1 MTECI
6 DPTAIEEGDLMA
18 YLEGEAVPRVR
29 EHVERCPACQAEV
42 ARLRETSQAL
52 VTLMYRA
59 DCPAPEVLGQ
69 YQMDLLSSSRQLEVA
84 AHVRTCRHCA
94 RELEELADREGR
106 GDSLARLALD
116 VLQDVVQTVEATL
129 VPRGRPRPVG
139 VRGVEDG
146 PSAFHFHGDE
156 VDVVIGLQATA
167 PNIGTRTL
175 LGAVVQAE
183 AVSGSRAWLFRTGEE
198 PVASPVDRLGTFT
211 FEALPP
217 GTYDLALEVG
227 RKALLM
233 RDVEV

>member
-1 MTECI
+1 MTRCI

-18 YLEGEAVPRVR
+18 YLEGEADQRVR

-42 ARLRETSQAL
+42 QRLRETSQAL

-59 DCPAPEVLGQ
+59 DCPAPEILAQ
-69 YQMDLLSSSRQLEVA
+69 YHMDLLSSSEQLEVA
-84 AHVRTCRHCA
+84 AHVRRCRHCA
-94 RELEELADREGR
+94 HELEEFAAEEAR
-106 GDSLARLALD
+106 GDGLTRMALS
-116 VLQDVVQTVEATL
+116 VLQGVVQTIEATM
-129 VPRGRPRPVG
+129 VPRGRQCPAG

-146 PSAFHFHGDE
+146 PSAFHFSSDE
-156 VDVVIGLQATA
+156 VDVVIGLQPPVPGA
-167 PNIGTRTL
+167 GTRTL
-175 LGAVVQAE
+175 LGAVVQAK
-183 AVSGSRAWLFRTGEE
+183 AVSGGRAWLFRTGEE

-211 FEALPP
+211 FEALPS